1 MIEATAESGRIG
13 MTPPGAEA
21 LAEFRRFNYEHV
33 YLRPASRAQGEQVI
47 ALLQALTEHYADR
60 PNLLPDAIALDAG
73 SPEALRAAVS
83 YVAGMTDRFACRQ
96 ATGAAR
102 LGPQPPAAG
111 IDVCPV
117 GDHVH
122 AR

>member
-60 PNLLPDAIALDAG
+60 PNLLPDAIAVDAG

-96 ATGAAR
+96 ALALLGWDRSR
-102 LGPQPPAAG
+102 LPAG
-111 IDVCPV
+111 IDV
-117 GDHVH
+117 
-122 AR
+122 